1 MRLRTLARG
10 DVPAIVA
17 LNNAATPAVPVMTDQ
32 EMTTLLDAADFGFA
46 AVMPTELLGF
56 VIGFRTGSDYASVNY
71 RYFEDR
77 GTDHLYIDRIVVD
90 EAARGMRV
98 GQTLYNRVFR
108 LAIAEGRAEV
118 TCEVNVEPP
127 NPGSLAFHARLG
139 FSEVGRQDTDHGKT
153 VALFARPMS

>member
-1 MRLRTLARG
+1 M
-10 DVPAIVA
+10 IMA

-32 EMTTLLDAADFGFA
+32 EMTALLDASDFGF
-46 AVMPTELLGF
+46 V
-56 VIGFRTGSDYASVNY
+56 VGFRPGSDYASVNY

-90 EAARGMRV
+90 ETARGMRV

-108 LAIAEGRAEV
+108 LAIAEGRAEI

-139 FSEVGRQDTDHGKT
+139 FSEVGRQPTDHGKT

>member
-1 MRLRTLARG
+1 MRLRTLVRS
-10 DVPAIVA
+10 DVPVIMA

-32 EMTTLLDAADFGFA
+32 EMTALLDASDFGFA
-46 AVMPTELLGF
+46 AVTPTELLGF
-56 VIGFRTGSDYASVNY
+56 VVGFRPGSDYASVNY

-90 EAARGMRV
+90 ETARGMRV

-108 LAIAEGRAEV
+108 LAIAEGRAEI

-139 FSEVGRQDTDHGKT
+139 FSEVGRQPTDHGKT